1 MASGKTTLLNHILSE
16 DHGKKIAVIENE
28 FGDIAIDDSLVKGKE
43 TLSKDSE
50 LDARPE
56 DVELT
61 ILENGCLCCTVR
73 GDLVIAVG
81 ELVDR
86 GGFDHIIIETT
97 GTIEH
102 PVAHLMRKCR
112 QVLMHKV
119 QLPAG

>member
-1 MASGKTTLLNHILSE
+1 LLNHILSQ

-28 FGDIAIDDSLVKGKE
+28 FGEIAIDNSLIKGKE

-50 LDARPE
+50 LAARPE

-73 GDLVIAVG
+73 GDLVLAVG
-81 ELVDR
+81 NLVER

-97 GTIEH
+97 GDLRTTSST
-102 PVAHLMRKCR
+102 HLLLFFKPAS
-112 QVLMHKV
+112 
-119 QLPAG
+119 PAGSCCAG